1 LASYNPNCF
10 IYVLN
15 YNNYYK
21 LKKDLTKMI
30 DLLDRDGNPIQLRK
44 LYEDR
49 ACPIASD
56 WCYVHSFSEPDET
69 ITFAYQDGRI
79 KTFPF
84 ARAPEFTKHLQF
96 LNDDLSQRN
105 FDAIRSTVEGLLKMV
120 A

>member
-1 LASYNPNCF
+1 
-10 IYVLN
+10 
-15 YNNYYK
+15 
-21 LKKDLTKMI
+21 MI

-49 ACPIASD
+49 ACLIASD
-56 WCYVHSFSEPDET
+56 WCYVRSFSEQDGT

-84 ARAPEFTKHLQF
+84 AQAPQFTKHLQF

-105 FDAIRSTVEGLLKMV
+105 FDSIRLRVEGLARAV